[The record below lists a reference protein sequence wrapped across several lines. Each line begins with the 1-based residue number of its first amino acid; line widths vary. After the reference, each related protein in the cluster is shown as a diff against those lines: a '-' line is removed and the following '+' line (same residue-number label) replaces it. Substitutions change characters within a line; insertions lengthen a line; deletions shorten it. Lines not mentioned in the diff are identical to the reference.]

1 MNEYEKL
8 RKRAEV
14 VKKQFPKGTRVM
26 LKEMDDPQ
34 APPYGAL
41 GTVMCVD
48 DIGTIHVMW
57 DIGYTLGVT
66 DMDEVVVIGKEVK

>member
-1 MNEYEKL
+1 MNEYERL
-8 RKRAEV
+8 RKRAEIT
-14 VKKQFPKGTRVM
+14 KKQFPAGTRVM

-48 DIGTIHVMW
+48 DIGTVFVQW
-57 DIGYTLGVT
+57 DIGSTLGVT
-66 DMDEVVVIGKEVK
+66 EADEIVIIGGR

>member
-1 MNEYEKL
+1 MNEYERL
-8 RKRAEV
+8 RRRAEII
-14 VKKQFPKGTRVM
+14 KKQFPAGTRVM

-48 DIGTIHVMW
+48 DIGTIHVQW
-57 DIGYTLGVT
+57 DIGGTLGVT
-66 DMDEVVVIGKEVK
+66 EIDEIVKIEGR

>member
-1 MNEYEKL
+1 MNEYERL
-8 RKRAEV
+8 RRRAEV
-14 VKKQFPKGTRVM
+14 IKRQYPEGTRVM

-34 APPYGAL
+34 APPFGAL

-57 DIGYTLGVT
+57 DVGSTLGVT
-66 DMDEVVVIGKEVK
+66 EMDEIVILEGR